1 VKLKMTAVLVPFS
14 LVLLSCSSSRIAG
27 QAEKIYVVERERE
40 SLFVLDHGHEKIIKD
55 LGNLNHATM
64 KFDKGFGYVLARDG
78 YIAKIDTEK
87 DELVKKVKIG
97 KSGIGI
103 TFIDQYIAVVNY
115 DPQSVVLLDKDLN
128 VIKTIETQSRNV
140 GIKAHKNLLVFSLM
154 DKNQILVL
162 DAKKD
167 FQTVQTFE
175 HVGQLPFDALIK
187 DDKYIV
193 GFFNEAAIGIL
204 NLTSM
209 NYEKLTFKDAGDR
222 LVYKVPHFGYWGI
235 IGNAAIVPLAA
246 EKKLLVLDL
255 ETSKALKEINLPGNP
270 VFAAVSPDKTKL
282 IVNYSGDHENIIS
295 VVDLKKLEKETD
307 LEVGKRVMHLRF
319 SPDGKSAYVTSYF
332 DNSLKTIDTSKWKVV
347 EERKVATPSGI
358 FISGSK
364 E

>member
-1 VKLKMTAVLVPFS
+1 MTIKMTALLGPLS
-14 LVLLSCSSSRIAG
+14 LILLSCSSGTIADKT
-27 QAEKIYVVERERE
+27 EKIYVVERERE
-40 SLFVLDHGHEKIIKD
+40 SLYVLDHGNEKVIKD

-64 KFDKGFGYVLARDG
+64 KFDNGFGYVLARDG
-78 YIAKIDTEK
+78 YIAKIDIEK
-87 DELVKKVKIG
+87 DELVKKIKIG

-103 TFIDQYIAVVNY
+103 TFIGQYIAVVNY
-115 DPQSVVLLDKDLN
+115 DPQSVVVLDKDLN

-140 GIKAHKNLLVFSLM
+140 GIKAYKDYLVFSLM
-154 DKNQILVL
+154 DKNQIIVL
-162 DAKKD
+162 DAKKN
-167 FQTVQTFE
+167 FQMVQIFE
-175 HVGQLPFDALIK
+175 NVGLLPFDALIK

-193 GFFNEAAIGIL
+193 GFFNEASIGLL

-209 NYEKLTFKDAGDR
+209 KYEKLTFKDAGER

-235 IGNAAIVPLAA
+235 IGNSAIVPLAA

-255 ETSKALKEINLPGNP
+255 ETSKALKEIALPGNP
-270 VFAAVSPDKTKL
+270 VFASVSPDKTKL

-295 VVDLKKLEKETD
+295 VVDLKKLEKEID

-319 SPDGKSAYVTSYF
+319 SPDGKRAYVTSYF